1 MCNFRKGG
9 NRHQAALSIA
19 CSGIQVIASAPH
31 ADECPPRLLDRRTR
45 MSLKLKY
52 YAPEEFWVISSR
64 IVKPSKRYGIA
75 EETSCITSCHMII
88 KTALVTNQPE
98 MGNPLRK
105 HLCSTELTLKKFA
118 ASLGVT
124 LLALAG
130 GLLLGGEAAQ
140 AANLLRN
147 GSFEIGRDP
156 GRGFSTLPPKSTAIN
171 GWTVTRSSIDYIS
184 GFWQAADGNRSI
196 DLNGS
201 NAGGIAQTF
210 STTVGQNYLV
220 TFALAGNPQG
230 RPILKEMRVA
240 AAGQSADFSF
250 NTTGKRLSDM
260 GWLPKSWQFTA
271 VDMETTLEFFSLSQ
285 GKGWVNGPA
294 LDNVSVVAISQAAS
308 VPEPSSVAGLIA
320 FGALGVGW
328 MRKRGGNKLIG

>member
-1 MCNFRKGG
+1 M
-9 NRHQAALSIA
+9 
-19 CSGIQVIASAPH
+19 
-31 ADECPPRLLDRRTR
+31 T
-45 MSLKLKY
+45 
-52 YAPEEFWVISSR
+52 
-64 IVKPSKRYGIA
+64 
-75 EETSCITSCHMII
+75 I
-88 KTALVTNQPE
+88 KTPLITNQPE
-98 MGNPLRK
+98 MGKPIRK
-105 HLCSTELTLKKFA
+105 HRWSIELTPEKFA

-171 GWTVTRSSIDYIS
+171 GWTVTRGSIDYI
-184 GFWQAADGNRSI
+184 GGYWQAADGNRSI

-220 TFALAGNPQG
+220 TFALAGNPQS

-250 NTTGKRLSDM
+250 YITGKRVSDM

-294 LDNVSVVAISQAAS
+294 LDNVSVVAISQPAS
-308 VPEPSSVAGLIA
+308 VPEPSSVASLIA
-320 FGALGVGW
+320 FSALGVGW
-328 MRKRGGNKLIG
+328 MRKRGGNKLVG